1 LRSARKDWQARTVP
15 SAKERA
21 RGKFESC
28 LTGNFSQEAE
38 DYEDDAGIES
48 LPTHLHRQ
56 MDTADF
62 VLA

>member
-1 LRSARKDWQARTVP
+1 M
-15 SAKERA
+15 
-21 RGKFESC
+21 
-28 LTGNFSQEAE
+28 FSQEAE

-48 LPTHLHRQ
+48 LPAHLYRQ